1 MTWQHLQQLRATAQ
15 SSIRQHLGEAQP
27 QGGQGAIVQGGSIA
41 LLPDRREPGQ
51 PRTAPWTLAIFA
63 SIEYE
68 WPGVDS
74 DGKAFTSGGSY
85 PLEVAAWVPRQYP
98 HLQHTY
104 LLESSQFFELSPD
117 EETGAWHKRVSTVK
131 FEARALPGD
140 RGPHGRYDYA
150 DSYYRIP
157 VEITVGHVVTTLG
170 KPPDIVKTR
179 KLTLRRNGAT
189 YTPKPEK
196 LDEFYE
202 LRILDVRRI

>member
-63 SIEYE
+63 TIDYE

-74 DGKAFTSGGSY
+74 DGRAYSRSGSY
-85 PLEVAAWVPRQYP
+85 PVDVAAWMPRQFP
-98 HLQHTY
+98 ILRRSY
-104 LLESSQFFELSPD
+104 LLESSQFFELTPD

-140 RGPHGRYDYA
+140 RGPHGQYDYA

-157 VEITVGHVVTTLG
+157 VEITVGHVVATLG
-170 KPPDIVKTR
+170 SPPDIVKTH

-189 YTPKPEK
+189 YTPKPVQM
-196 LDEFYE
+196 DEFYE
-202 LRILDVRRI
+202 LRVLDVKRI